1 MSHLACMHTSK
12 VSKDETP
19 SEVSSVYHKELVT
32 NTIIDEKNLRDKLR
46 LMSALF
52 PGMIISPFSSLIGCS
67 RSGLGNSTTSG
78 CYKKRQILRITTQ
91 INHGWCH
98 HNFLRVSKRY
108 QISRKIKMRTLLN
121 LKNILRMLDTRYSM
135 DIEYPKHVFFQRHER
150 TCLLKTSNHLF
161 VYACIFF
168 KCVTDKSITKFS
180 QYKNG
185 LILSSS
191 YVMKHRFHL

>member
-1 MSHLACMHTSK
+1 MVSALVTRSNCPGSSLGLGLSPSPRCINWWGGGRGYGPASHQGGVEMSLHGTETGLSSASMSHLACMHTSE

-78 CYKKRQILRITTQ
+78 CYKKRQIRRITTQ
-91 INHGWCH
+91 VNHG
-98 HNFLRVSKRY
+98 
-108 QISRKIKMRTLLN
+108 
-121 LKNILRMLDTRYSM
+121 
-135 DIEYPKHVFFQRHER
+135 
-150 TCLLKTSNHLF
+150 
-161 VYACIFF
+161 
-168 KCVTDKSITKFS
+168 
-180 QYKNG
+180 
-185 LILSSS
+185 
-191 YVMKHRFHL
+191 